1 MKNYNCLVISPS
13 NIEYE
18 IPYYCLGEFC
28 KKIVRQFL
36 FQKNLDLKDALFRK
50 KEFYEFQ
57 KKYTTFAPY
66 FDFVFIKLGYKLKR
80 PFLIP
85 NSILDYQ
92 EINGDI
98 YYYAHY
104 LKEEKFLSSYNK
116 NCVNNE
122 LFIQALEE
130 KIVCKNVKQ
139 FVMQIPESYITK
151 SGKILYMN
159 TNIISHDFWANLWIH
174 NYMMNSYEF
183 CEKYISLI
191 KNDFIYRGMELL
203 LQEEKS
209 WLRLA
214 RGDYGEYL
222 IAVSTPNI
230 SFCQQQCISY
240 IEKNYQRV
248 LICK

>member
-85 NSILDYQ
+85 NSIERYQ
-92 EINGDI
+92 HLGQT
-98 YYYAHY
+98 Y
-104 LKEEKFLSSYNK
+104 
-116 NCVNNE
+116 
-122 LFIQALEE
+122 
-130 KIVCKNVKQ
+130 
-139 FVMQIPESYITK
+139 
-151 SGKILYMN
+151 
-159 TNIISHDFWANLWIH
+159 
-174 NYMMNSYEF
+174 
-183 CEKYISLI
+183 
-191 KNDFIYRGMELL
+191 
-203 LQEEKS
+203 
-209 WLRLA
+209 
-214 RGDYGEYL
+214 
-222 IAVSTPNI
+222 
-230 SFCQQQCISY
+230 
-240 IEKNYQRV
+240 
-248 LICK
+248 